1 MRQRHGRLTG
11 AARRQVDRFVKQLQR
26 AGGGHDGG
34 QQNRRLEQ
42 GDRQVDELL
51 QRGGT
56 VNTGRLIDRVINV
69 LQAGQIEH
77 HVVARPAPDQRNDDD
92 PARRPCVLE
101 PIHCGDAHGGQH
113 PVDKAIVGKQRL
125 EDHGVGN
132 QRGCTRQEDHGA
144 VDALALQIGAVEQL
158 RQNQR
163 QNQHD
168 GHLNHKVKYRVEQAL
183 LEGGV
188 L

>member
-1 MRQRHGRLTG
+1 MKFELQVTDKASDARTG
-11 AARRQVDRFVKQLQR
+11 MLNAKRGSPPNHTTFKVLAALCLFTK
-26 AGGGHDGG
+26 
-34 QQNRRLEQ
+34 EI
-42 GDRQVDELL
+42 
-51 QRGGT
+51 T
-56 VNTGRLIDRVINV
+56 SSSTW
-69 LQAGQIEH
+69 
-77 HVVARPAPDQRNDDD
+77 
-92 PARRPCVLE
+92 
-101 PIHCGDAHGGQH
+101 QH
-113 PVDKAIVGKQRL
+113 PVDKAVVGKQRL

-168 GHLNHKVKYRVEQAL
+168 GHLDHKVKYRVEQAL